1 MYSLIEAC
9 QEFRMAGLLAAQCRY
24 ADLDRRTLTLR
35 KSKQRHARHVSFSDL
50 SVYMSTGVFLARVF
64 SRSNIYCY
72 GWVGCCVLKVMVDR

>member
-9 QEFRMAGLLAAQCRY
+9 QEFRMAGLLAAQCGY

-64 SRSNIYCY
+64 SKYLLL
-72 GWVGCCVLKVMVDR
+72 WVGWMLCVESDG